1 MRWCYKTILFEFHKD
16 NVFGD
21 RYIDEEEVE
30 NTLNEQGADGWELVN
45 VSLLRE
51 GLLAFCKKPYKN
63 DGSVSFSGAGLEK
76 SAMKTVAIPREH
88 SSVLTTTQQPPV
100 RVAEREIIERAV
112 EKRFEPEEASGDT
125 IDDIPIR

>member
-51 GLLAFCKKPYKN
+51 GLLAFCKKPYEN
-63 DGSVSFSGAGLEK
+63 DGSVSFGGAGLEK
-76 SAMKTVAIPREH
+76 TAMKTVAIPRE
-88 SSVLTTTQQPPV
+88 TTSISAIKQQASL
-100 RVAEREIIERAV
+100 RTAEREIIERAV
-112 EKRFEPEEASGDT
+112 EKRIEPEEVNEDT
-125 IDDIPIR
+125 VDDIPIR

>member
-1 MRWCYKTILFEFHKD
+1 MRWRYKTILFEFHKD

-30 NTLNEQGADGWELVN
+30 NTLNEQGANGWELVN

-51 GLLAFCKKPYKN
+51 GLLAFCKKAYGN
-63 DGSVSFSGAGLEK
+63 DGSVFDSGAGSEN
-76 SAMKTVAIPREH
+76 SAMKTVSIPRPSGTI
-88 SSVLTTTQQPPV
+88 SSRKQQAPL
-100 RVAEREIIERAV
+100 RGMEREIIERSV
-112 EKRFEPEEASGDT
+112 EKRVEPKETSGDA